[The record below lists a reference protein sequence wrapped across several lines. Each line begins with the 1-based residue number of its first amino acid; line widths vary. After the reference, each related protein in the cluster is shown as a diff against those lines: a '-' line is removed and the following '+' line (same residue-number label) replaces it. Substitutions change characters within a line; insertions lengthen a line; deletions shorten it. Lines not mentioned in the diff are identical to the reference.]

1 VVLFDTLCAEQL
13 PRIGGLIDKYASA
26 KRPLFSVGSSGI
38 EMALAANW
46 HRRTGVAPVSNL
58 DRLKWRQARRL
69 SHGQTLVGSGSCSPV
84 TKKQIAWA
92 LKNGFIEVALNA
104 NMVMSKE
111 SEMEVQRAT
120 QVAVKLLRAGR
131 SVIVHTTRSG
141 SDKRVREKLKNNTAK
156 ILGTALGKILRGVLA
171 QSKVRR
177 LCIAGGDTSSFAAR
191 ALGIEVLEMIAPLTP
206 GAPLC
211 RAFAPDS
218 PADGLEVV
226 FKGGQVGGENY
237 FHIVE
242 RGKI

>member
-1 VVLFDTLCAEQL
+1 
-13 PRIGGLIDKYASA
+13 
-26 KRPLFSVGSSGI
+26 
-38 EMALAANW
+38 
-46 HRRTGVAPVSNL
+46 
-58 DRLKWRQARRL
+58 
-69 SHGQTLVGSGSCSPV
+69 
-84 TKKQIAWA
+84 
-92 LKNGFIEVALNA
+92 
-104 NMVMSKE
+104 MSKE